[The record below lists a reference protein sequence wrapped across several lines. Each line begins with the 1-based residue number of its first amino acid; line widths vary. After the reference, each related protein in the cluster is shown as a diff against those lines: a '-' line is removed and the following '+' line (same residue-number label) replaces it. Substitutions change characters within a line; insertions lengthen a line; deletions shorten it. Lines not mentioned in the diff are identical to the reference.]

1 MHKIVS
7 HPYFSSELDNLF
19 PTLSLLVLHFLIISS
34 SLGCKTWFSVHS
46 VVQTINST
54 HILSWLHGIWEERIF
69 SPLCCSHPCNSLA
82 SFHHAS
88 SWPWSCLHLPHNSAP
103 KAESSLPRSTTLEGS
118 LHGIFDAN
126 STWLFTASNTSFWS
140 VGLQL
145 VQKVQV
151 GFGFQKSGIWIPF
164 HKDVHSFLGFIKTCV
179 SWVLSPFGCCFP
191 HLIVNIDLESEKQ
204 MPLTS

>member
-1 MHKIVS
+1 MA
-7 HPYFSSELDNLF
+7 Y
-19 PTLSLLVLHFLIISS
+19 
-34 SLGCKTWFSVHS
+34 GRR
-46 VVQTINST
+46 
-54 HILSWLHGIWEERIF
+54 GF
-69 SPLCCSHPCNSLA
+69 SPLCAALTLVTVLPAFITRPLGRGAVCISLIT
-82 SFHHAS
+82 
-88 SWPWSCLHLPHNSAP
+88 L
-103 KAESSLPRSTTLEGS
+103 LPRRSPPCRDPTTLEGS